1 MYPGKGT
8 VVLIRPA
15 QTFYERIK
23 LYVPKWRPGL
33 VPRTRLIEHLDQE
46 TERKLTLVSAPVG
59 FGKTTLLAEW
69 VAATPAT
76 ERPAAWVS
84 LDQGDNDPALFWA
97 YFIAAL
103 QTVHP
108 GVGDDALSLLHS
120 SQPAPIESV
129 LSTLINEI
137 NAIEDDPSTGSGR
150 SFVLVL
156 DDYHV
161 VDAKSIH
168 SAIAFLVDHLPWQM
182 HLVIASRSDP
192 PLPLA
197 RLRGRGELTEL
208 RASDLR
214 FTPDDAAAFLNGVME
229 LDLSAADVAA
239 LETCEW
245 RRDNVPAGRL
255 KS

>member
-1 MYPGKGT
+1 MVDLSGQAVAASPLLET
-8 VVLIRPA
+8 
-15 QTFYERIK
+15 K

-161 VDAKSIH
+161 VDAKSD
-168 SAIAFLVDHLPWQM
+168 SLVKSLC
-182 HLVIASRSDP
+182 RS
-192 PLPLA
+192 
-197 RLRGRGELTEL
+197 
-208 RASDLR
+208 
-214 FTPDDAAAFLNGVME
+214 N
-229 LDLSAADVAA
+229 
-239 LETCEW
+239 
-245 RRDNVPAGRL
+245 
-255 KS
+255 